1 MTARAPSWHE
11 RSSVH
16 IGATMNAILAS
27 VHLSPVGLKN
37 QPYFRAFVCSALV
50 AADAHLYIFVSPQQ
64 TQRQLAELAAS
75 VPRVHV
81 LPNVANASLQHA
93 RYENYLSLVR
103 SHGFEKVVLADAFD
117 VVLQEDV
124 FARIEAPGLYVSEES
139 ALSYTLGT
147 QRSNALWVS
156 TLYGQET
163 LVRLQRLP
171 VLCSGFTA
179 GTRHAMLVYLRRM
192 AEESRWRIVRR
203 VSDEVQRA
211 HGRDVAR
218 GFDQG
223 IHNVLLREGWD
234 AAADGAVRPMDVLT
248 ANAQRCNGRGSLV
261 QWNHTTARVC
271 RRSGGC
277 FAAVHQFGRLQPE
290 ACRWA
295 VRFSLT
301 CRPNTR
307 ILRLRSNSSGTERHQ
322 HQEATETLPPYCK
335 VCDTLFPAWLGGSN
349 LGWRSAN
356 F

>member
-1 MTARAPSWHE
+1 MTLD
-11 RSSVH
+11 
-16 IGATMNAILAS
+16 ATMNAILAS
-27 VHLSPVGLKN
+27 VHLSPVGLRD

-139 ALSYTLGT
+139 ARSYTLGT

-156 TLYGQET
+156 ALYGQET

-203 VSDEVQRA
+203 VSDEVRRA

-223 IHNVLLREGWD
+223 IHNVLLHEGWD

-307 ILRLRSNSSGTERHQ
+307 ILRLRSNSSGAERHQHERHQ

-335 VCDTLFPAWLGGSN
+335 MCDSLFPAWLGGSN

>member
-1 MTARAPSWHE
+1 
-11 RSSVH
+11 
-16 IGATMNAILAS
+16 MNAILAS
-27 VHLSPVGLKN
+27 VHLSPVGLQN
-37 QPYFRAFVCSALV
+37 QPYFRAFVCSALA

-103 SHGFEKVVLADAFD
+103 SRGFEKVVLADAFD
-117 VVLQEDV
+117 VVLQDDV
-124 FARIEAPGLYVSEES
+124 FARMDAPGLYVSEES

-147 QRSNALWVS
+147 QRMNALWVS
-156 TLYGQET
+156 ALYGQET
-163 LVRLQRLP
+163 LARLQQLP

-179 GTRHAMLVYLRRM
+179 GTRHAVLVYLRRM

-203 VSDEVQRA
+203 VSGEIQRA

-234 AAADGAVRPMDVLT
+234 AATDGAVRPMDVLT

-271 RRSGGC
+271 RRSGRC

-307 ILRLRSNSSGTERHQ
+307 ILRLRSHSSGTERQQ
-322 HQEATETLPPYCK
+322 HQETTETLPSYCK
-335 VCDTLFPAWLGGSN
+335 LCDTLFPAWLGGSN
-349 LGWRSAN
+349 LAWRSAN